1 MKMSSVT
8 TYRVDGMSCEG
19 CARAVTAA
27 VRKQAPDAFVEVDV
41 SMGMV
46 RVGGEAGESKVREAV
61 ERAGFTWV
69 GIAPSR

>member
-1 MKMSSVT
+1 MGNVT
-8 TYRVDGMSCEG
+8 TYRVDGMTCEG

-27 VRKQAPDAFVEVDV
+27 VRKRAPDAFVEVDV

-46 RVGGEAGESKVREAV
+46 RVGGEAGENTVREAI

-69 GIAPSR
+69 GAAPAE